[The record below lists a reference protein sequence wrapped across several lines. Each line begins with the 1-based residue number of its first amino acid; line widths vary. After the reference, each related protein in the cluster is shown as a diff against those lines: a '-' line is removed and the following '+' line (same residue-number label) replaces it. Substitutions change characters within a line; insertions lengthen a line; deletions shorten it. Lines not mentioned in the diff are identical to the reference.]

1 MVTRR
6 QVVAALALS
15 SVGTAGRGQAKF
27 PEKSIRIVVPY
38 PAGATADIMIRTI
51 SDPLGVLLGQAL
63 VVDNRPGAGG
73 LPAESLVVNAAA
85 DGYTLLCDG
94 INHVTNEALYD
105 KLPYV
110 PGKDFL
116 PISYVGD
123 TQTVLLA
130 YPGTGFK
137 TTEDLVAAAKRA
149 PGKINFGSA
158 GNGTAGHLSM
168 EMFARATGI
177 QMTHVPFK
185 GASPALNGLLGGQ
198 VEVLYTGLPP
208 TVSLV
213 RSSKANALVV
223 SGKVRAAVLPDVPSM
238 GDLGLADQDVV
249 VWFGLLAPP
258 KTPRAIVEQISK
270 AISDVLKQPAVKTAM
285 EQQGVNS
292 VGSTP
297 DQFAALIDKDV
308 KRWPP
313 LLRSLGVK
321 AAA

>member
-1 MVTRR
+1 VRCSARPSSSRTDRER
-6 QVVAALALS
+6 AA
-15 SVGTAGRGQAKF
+15 F
-27 PEKSIRIVVPY
+27 PPV
-38 PAGATADIMIRTI
+38 
-51 SDPLGVLLGQAL
+51 
-63 VVDNRPGAGG
+63 
-73 LPAESLVVNAAA
+73 
-85 DGYTLLCDG
+85 
-94 INHVTNEALYD
+94 
-105 KLPYV
+105 
-110 PGKDFL
+110 
-116 PISYVGD
+116 SYVGD

-130 YPGTGFK
+130 FPGTNFK
-137 TTEDLVAAAKRA
+137 TTADLVAAAKA
-149 PGKINFGSA
+149 SPGKINFGSA

-185 GASPALNGLLGGQ
+185 GASPALNALLGGQ

-213 RSSKANALVV
+213 KAGKANALVV

-238 GDLGLADQDVV
+238 GDLGLADQDVIT
-249 VWFGLLAPP
+249 WFGILAPP
-258 KTPRAIVEQISK
+258 KTPRAIVEQVSK
-270 AISDVLKQPAVKTAM
+270 AISDVLKQPAVRAQM

-297 DQFAALIDKDV
+297 AQFAALIDKDV

-321 AAA
+321 AAS